1 MNDLDTGVPARGG
14 RLVMPR
20 SRGAASGFLLIL
32 LGVWG
37 GLIPFVGPYFHFA
50 YTPDQEWAWTT
61 GRGWLEV
68 LPAAATVLGGLL
80 LLGSRN
86 RATAML
92 GGWLAVFAG
101 AWFVV
106 GPWFAVPLAI
116 DRGTPIASTDWKRT
130 LLEIAYFSGLGVV
143 IVFLGAIA
151 LGRLS
156 VRSLRDVRYA
166 QRPAA
171 GAAVP
176 PEPAPAATGTE
187 ATETAAPN
195 TAAANEEPVTE
206 RAAETPQDEP
216 EQHRRGGLFGRRRH
230 TTTAAS

>member
-14 RLVMPR
+14 RFVMPR

-37 GLIPFVGPYFHFA
+37 GLIPFVGPYFNFA
-50 YTPDQEWAWTT
+50 YTPNQEWAWTT
-61 GRGWLEV
+61 ARGWLEV

-92 GGWLAVFAG
+92 GGWLAVLGG

-106 GPWFAVPLAI
+106 GSRFALPLGI
-116 DRGTPIASTDWKRT
+116 GDPGTPVASTDWKRAV
-130 LLEIAYFSGLGVV
+130 LDIAYFSGLGVV
-143 IVFLGAIA
+143 IVFLGAMA

-166 QRPAA
+166 QRPVAA
-171 GAAVP
+171 AAAP
-176 PEPAPAATGTE
+176 PERVAEPAPAATGT
-187 ATETAAPN
+187 AAPD
-195 TAAANEEPVTE
+195 EPVTE
-206 RAAETPQDEP
+206 RAAETTQDEP

-230 TTTAAS
+230 TTTAAP